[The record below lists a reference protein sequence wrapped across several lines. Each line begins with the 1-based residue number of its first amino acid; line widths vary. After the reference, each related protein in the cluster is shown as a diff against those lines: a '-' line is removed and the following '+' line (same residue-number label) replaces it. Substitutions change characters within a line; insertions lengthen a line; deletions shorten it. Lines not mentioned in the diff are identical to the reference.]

1 MKTHKSI
8 FTPKNPEKYIGTF
21 PIVARSSWE
30 SQVMRLLDE
39 HPMVIQWSSESITIP
54 YINPLTGKSSIYYPD
69 LFAIYQN
76 KTGKNRAEV
85 IEIKPLK
92 EADPRFAK
100 TKRDKAMLAVN
111 MAKWECAKAWCARQ
125 GFTFMVLTE
134 MDLFRQTQS
143 GKPPRTRVRDG
154 NPRSQAR
161 NGRSRPRPK

>member
-8 FTPKNPEKYIGTF
+8 FTPKNPDRYIGTF
-21 PIVARSSWE
+21 PIIARSSWE

-39 HPMVIQWSSESITIP
+39 HPMVLQWSSESISIP
-54 YINPLTGKSSIYYPD
+54 YINPLTGKASLYYPD

-85 IEIKPLK
+85 IEIKPIK

-100 TKRDKAMLAVN
+100 TKRDRAMLKVN
-111 MAKWECAKAWCARQ
+111 IAKWEAARAWCNRQ

-134 MDLFRQTQS
+134 LDLFRQTQS
-143 GKPPRTRVRDG
+143 GKPPRKTARAG
-154 NPRSQAR
+154 NPRSQVR
-161 NGRSRPRPK
+161 NGRNRPK